1 MVKLLRI
8 SEKLKTNPNLL
19 LTTLI
24 INPPQGISFRE
35 IDKKLPFTI
44 NEIRKLFPPPIAHP
58 IVKSNPDD
66 AFREIEGKGMPV
78 CRNDIFMFFASY
90 RDLERYL
97 ATDEF
102 KNIILPEGK
111 YTVIL
116 LPEEEFSRFENAIK
130 NPASKNEQFLAWLL
144 DQGKLK
150 IVKCPP
156 PIKTFLLS
164 LYGYESRVPYNID
177 NIAEYIRTSQQDIL
191 LKKKFE
197 LYYTAL
203 SDLIED
209 NKPTPKCFFREKP
222 EPKGLSDIWG
232 STQLK
237 EEEVAI
243 AGLALSFYK
252 LIPKDEANLISL
264 RELFRTKEKRGEL
277 ADIKVGR
284 GLPTL
289 ADDLLPRKDR
299 QGEIVDSPS
308 VDDLKDFWSDDER
321 EGLDKLSRLLDLQ
334 DFKKLIDDTNYKRV
348 LEAFWRATRDEFD
361 TVGIDEIKRRLEEVL
376 RKLEFIQNVESEFN
390 RNLKLCLTF
399 GDQENVVKSIDG
411 LRKLV
416 NLSFEREL
424 PRFIHKLYL
433 TATLNKIETPVNRL
447 YIDIQRVERKVKGL
461 ESEIGKVIKYL
472 SDKKDVLDFLSDKL
486 SFENIKQ
493 ELESLKMVDNDL
505 SISNADREM
514 DDRVKDVRT
523 IFAKLTELEEKLRE
537 LKEKLSEYSLL
548 EVK

>member
-1 MVKLLRI
+1 
-8 SEKLKTNPNLL
+8 
-19 LTTLI
+19 
-24 INPPQGISFRE
+24 
-35 IDKKLPFTI
+35 
-44 NEIRKLFPPPIAHP
+44 
-58 IVKSNPDD
+58 
-66 AFREIEGKGMPV
+66 
-78 CRNDIFMFFASY
+78 
-90 RDLERYL
+90 
-97 ATDEF
+97 
-102 KNIILPEGK
+102 
-111 YTVIL
+111 
-116 LPEEEFSRFENAIK
+116 
-130 NPASKNEQFLAWLL
+130 
-144 DQGKLK
+144 
-150 IVKCPP
+150 
-156 PIKTFLLS
+156 
-164 LYGYESRVPYNID
+164 
-177 NIAEYIRTSQQDIL
+177 
-191 LKKKFE
+191 
-197 LYYTAL
+197 
-203 SDLIED
+203 
-209 NKPTPKCFFREKP
+209 
-222 EPKGLSDIWG
+222 
-232 STQLK
+232 LK
-237 EEEVAI
+237 EEEVAV

-390 RNLKLCLTF
+390 RNSKLHLIY

-447 YIDIQRVERKVKGL
+447 YSDIQRVERKVKGL
-461 ESEIGKVIKYL
+461 EGEIGKVIEYL

-493 ELESLKMVDNDL
+493 ELESLKIVDNDL
-505 SISNADREM
+505 SISDADREM

-523 IFAKLTELEEKLRE
+523 IFIKLTELEEKLRE